1 MPGGSESAELV
12 CLRGLEVRKPLASI
26 SSGSLFGLLMQFANR
41 GHAQMASFRLGT
53 PPVTV
58 WRLRGPIWFHRID
71 EWRRIFFRLRPLSFE
86 IRRRRGRHP
95 AFPPP
100 RSINGRPA
108 GGRGGGPRA
117 PSERERPR
125 ALPLELRRG
134 RLPL

>member
-100 RSINGRPA
+100 RSINGRP
-108 GGRGGGPRA
+108 GGDGAAVRA
-117 PSERERPR
+117 RRLNASVRERF
-125 ALPLELRRG
+125 PLELQRG